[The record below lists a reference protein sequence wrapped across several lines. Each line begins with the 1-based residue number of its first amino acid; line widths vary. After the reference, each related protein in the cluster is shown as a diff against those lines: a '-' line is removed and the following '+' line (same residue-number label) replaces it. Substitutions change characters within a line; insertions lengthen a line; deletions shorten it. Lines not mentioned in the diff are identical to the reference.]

1 MSSFPVMYDKL
12 PVLDPEETIPLL
24 QDQFYYPPYITLAH
38 MYKPPTGWFMIP
50 QAISQY
56 QLLYGVD
63 GKADNIM
70 NGVKYPLGKGD
81 IYIIRPGAVRAL
93 QPSKHDPYVGIT
105 ISFHFGRSK
114 SPIEFMFE
122 DDYMKGSDPDGSLLG
137 KLIPLIQAIQQHT
150 LTSNMLAQGLLLQIL
165 HDVANHNPVDGTAKQ
180 TAKINAKM
188 VKICNYIKEN
198 YSTTIRLDTLSE
210 MTGLSRNYII
220 RQFRKCYGMTPSDYL
235 ATIRIEKAKQ
245 LALETDLSIS
255 EIANRVGYTEL
266 HSFSRMFK
274 KRMGISLSQFNATLI
289 SSLDIVSPLEES

>member
-1 MSSFPVMYDKL
+1 MYDKL
-12 PVLDPEETIPLL
+12 PVLSPEETIPLL

-50 QAISQY
+50 QVISQY

-63 GKADNIM
+63 GSAESIVD
-70 NGVKYPLGKGD
+70 GVKHPIGKGD
-81 IYIIRPGAVRAL
+81 IYIIRPDAVRSL

-105 ISFHFGRSK
+105 ISFHFGVSK
-114 SPIEFMFE
+114 SPLQSLFE
-122 DDYMKGSDPDGSLLG
+122 NDYYRGQDPDGSLLG
-137 KLIPLIQAIQQHT
+137 KLISLIQAIQQKK

-165 HDVANHNPVDGTAKQ
+165 YELSNNIPVDETARQ
-180 TAKINAKM
+180 ATKINAKM

-198 YSTTIRLDTLSE
+198 YSTAIRLDTLSK

-255 EIANRVGYTEL
+255 EIANQVGYSEL

-289 SSLDIVSPLEES
+289 SSIDIVSPLEES

>member
-1 MSSFPVMYDKL
+1 
-12 PVLDPEETIPLL
+12 
-24 QDQFYYPPYITLAH
+24 
-38 MYKPPTGWFMIP
+38 
-50 QAISQY
+50 
-56 QLLYGVD
+56 
-63 GKADNIM
+63 M
-70 NGVKYPLGKGD
+70 NGVKCPLGKGD
-81 IYIIRPGAVRAL
+81 IYIIRPGAVRSL
-93 QPSKHDPYVGIT
+93 QPSKRDPYVGIT
-105 ISFHFGRSK
+105 ISFHFGLSK
-114 SPIEFMFE
+114 SPIEFMFGK
-122 DDYMKGSDPDGSLLG
+122 DYIKGSDPDGSLLG
-137 KLIPLIQAIQQHT
+137 KLIPLIQAIQQHS

-165 HDVANHNPVDGTAKQ
+165 YYLANNHPVDGTAKQ
-180 TAKINAKM
+180 TTKINAKM

-255 EIANRVGYTEL
+255 EIANQVGYTEL

>member
-1 MSSFPVMYDKL
+1 MVMYDKL
-12 PVLDPEETIPLL
+12 PVLSPEETIPLL

-50 QAISQY
+50 QEISQY

-63 GKADNIM
+63 GMADNII
-70 NGVKYPLGKGD
+70 NNIKYPLGKGD
-81 IYIIRPGAVRAL
+81 IYIIRPHAIRSL

-105 ISFHFGRSK
+105 ISFHFGLSK
-114 SPIEFMFE
+114 SPLESMLLE
-122 DDYMKGSDPDGSLLG
+122 NDYFRGSDPEGSLLG
-137 KLIPLIQAIQQHT
+137 KLISLIQAVQQQT
-150 LTSNMLAQGLLLQIL
+150 LTSSMLAQGLLLQIL
-165 HDVANHNPVDGTAKQ
+165 YDLANNNPLEGTEKQ
-180 TAKINAKM
+180 ATKINAKM

-198 YSTTIRLDTLSE
+198 YSTKIRLDTLSE

-235 ATIRIEKAKQ
+235 AMIRIEKAKQ
-245 LALETDLSIS
+245 LAHETDLSIS
-255 EIANRVGYTEL
+255 EIANQVGYSEL

-289 SSLDIVSPLEES
+289 SSLDIVSPLEE